1 MLSLTAPIKTR
12 LQALPALTGWAVRT
26 NAEDADRATVPAAD
40 LRCLGASVA
49 DRRGS
54 GVLVSPEWT
63 VTLVVRRSATAA
75 QEIDAALAA
84 VIEALH
90 GWMPGQQQGR
100 GLVARLAWQQKAAL
114 GQALGDV
121 QVLSGAQGV
130 QAWCLECSG
139 ALPPRSIAKADAG
152 WLGALLKR

>member
-100 GLVARLAWQQKAAL
+100 GWEPLALARISEPMLATEGLVGYELAFSTTAL
-114 GQALGDV
+114 YRGQD
-121 QVLSGAQGV
+121 
-130 QAWCLECSG
+130 
-139 ALPPRSIAKADAG
+139 
-152 WLGALLKR
+152 

>member
-100 GLVARLAWQQKAAL
+100 GWEPLALTRISEPMLATEGLVGYELAFSTTAL
-114 GQALGDV
+114 YRGQD
-121 QVLSGAQGV
+121 
-130 QAWCLECSG
+130 
-139 ALPPRSIAKADAG
+139 
-152 WLGALLKR
+152 

>member
-90 GWMPGQQQGR
+90 GWMPGQQQGWGWEPLALTR
-100 GLVARLAWQQKAAL
+100 ISEPMLATEGLVGYELAFSTTAL
-114 GQALGDV
+114 YRGQD
-121 QVLSGAQGV
+121 
-130 QAWCLECSG
+130 
-139 ALPPRSIAKADAG
+139 
-152 WLGALLKR
+152 

>member
-12 LQALPALTGWAVRT
+12 LQTLPALTGWAVRT

-63 VTLVVRRSATAA
+63 VALVVRRSATAA

-100 GLVARLAWQQKAAL
+100 GWEPLALTRISEPMLATEGLVGYELAFSTTAL
-114 GQALGDV
+114 YRGQD
-121 QVLSGAQGV
+121 
-130 QAWCLECSG
+130 
-139 ALPPRSIAKADAG
+139 
-152 WLGALLKR
+152 

>member
-1 MLSLTAPIKTR
+1 MLSLATPIKSR
-12 LQALPALTGWAVRT
+12 LQALQALTGWAVRT

-49 DRRGS
+49 DRRGT

-75 QEIDAALAA
+75 QEVDTALAA

-100 GLVARLAWQQKAAL
+100 GWEPLALTRISEPMLATEGLVGYELAFSTTAL
-114 GQALGDV
+114 YRGQD
-121 QVLSGAQGV
+121 
-130 QAWCLECSG
+130 
-139 ALPPRSIAKADAG
+139 
-152 WLGALLKR
+152 

>member
-1 MLSLTAPIKTR
+1 MLSLTAPIKSR

-100 GLVARLAWQQKAAL
+100 GWEPLALTRISEPMLATEGLVGYELAFSTTAL
-114 GQALGDV
+114 YRGQD
-121 QVLSGAQGV
+121 
-130 QAWCLECSG
+130 
-139 ALPPRSIAKADAG
+139 
-152 WLGALLKR
+152 

>member
-1 MLSLTAPIKTR
+1 MLSLATPIKSR

-63 VTLVVRRSATAA
+63 VALVVRRSATAA

-100 GLVARLAWQQKAAL
+100 GWEPLALTRISEPMLATEGLVGYELAFSTAAL
-114 GQALGDV
+114 YRGQD
-121 QVLSGAQGV
+121 
-130 QAWCLECSG
+130 
-139 ALPPRSIAKADAG
+139 
-152 WLGALLKR
+152 

>member
-1 MLSLTAPIKTR
+1 MLSLTTPIKAR

-63 VTLVVRRSATAA
+63 VTMVVRRSATAA

-100 GLVARLAWQQKAAL
+100 GWEPLALTRISEPMLATEGLVGYELAFSTTAL
-114 GQALGDV
+114 YRGQD
-121 QVLSGAQGV
+121 
-130 QAWCLECSG
+130 
-139 ALPPRSIAKADAG
+139 
-152 WLGALLKR
+152 

>member
-1 MLSLTAPIKTR
+1 MLSLATPIKTR

-100 GLVARLAWQQKAAL
+100 GWEPLALTRISEPMLATEGLVGYELAFSTTAL
-114 GQALGDV
+114 YRGQD
-121 QVLSGAQGV
+121 
-130 QAWCLECSG
+130 
-139 ALPPRSIAKADAG
+139 
-152 WLGALLKR
+152 

>member
-1 MLSLTAPIKTR
+1 MLSLATPIKSR

-40 LRCLGASVA
+40 LRCLRASVA

-100 GLVARLAWQQKAAL
+100 GWEPLALTRISEPMLATEGLVGYELAFSTTAL
-114 GQALGDV
+114 YRGQD
-121 QVLSGAQGV
+121 
-130 QAWCLECSG
+130 
-139 ALPPRSIAKADAG
+139 
-152 WLGALLKR
+152 

>member
-1 MLSLTAPIKTR
+1 MLSLTTPIKTR
-12 LQALPALTGWAVRT
+12 LQALPALTGWAVRN

-100 GLVARLAWQQKAAL
+100 GWEPLALTRISEPMLATEGLVGYELAFSTTAL
-114 GQALGDV
+114 YRGQD
-121 QVLSGAQGV
+121 
-130 QAWCLECSG
+130 
-139 ALPPRSIAKADAG
+139 
-152 WLGALLKR
+152 

>member
-1 MLSLTAPIKTR
+1 MLSLTAPIKIR

-63 VTLVVRRSATAA
+63 VALVVRRSATAA

-100 GLVARLAWQQKAAL
+100 GWEPLALTRISEPMLATEGLVGYELAFSTTAL
-114 GQALGDV
+114 YRGQ
-121 QVLSGAQGV
+121 
-130 QAWCLECSG
+130 E
-139 ALPPRSIAKADAG
+139 
-152 WLGALLKR
+152 

>member
-1 MLSLTAPIKTR
+1 MLSLTTPIKTR

-100 GLVARLAWQQKAAL
+100 GWEPLALTRISEPMLATEGLVGYELAFSTTAL
-114 GQALGDV
+114 YRGKD
-121 QVLSGAQGV
+121 
-130 QAWCLECSG
+130 
-139 ALPPRSIAKADAG
+139 
-152 WLGALLKR
+152 

>member
-40 LRCLGASVA
+40 LRCLGASVE

-100 GLVARLAWQQKAAL
+100 GWEPLALTRISEPMLATEGLVGYELAFSTAAL
-114 GQALGDV
+114 YRGQD
-121 QVLSGAQGV
+121 
-130 QAWCLECSG
+130 
-139 ALPPRSIAKADAG
+139 
-152 WLGALLKR
+152 

>member
-100 GLVARLAWQQKAAL
+100 GWEPLALTRISEPMLATEGLVGYELAFSTAAL
-114 GQALGDV
+114 YRGQD
-121 QVLSGAQGV
+121 
-130 QAWCLECSG
+130 
-139 ALPPRSIAKADAG
+139 
-152 WLGALLKR
+152 

>member
-1 MLSLTAPIKTR
+1 MLSLTTPIKAR

-100 GLVARLAWQQKAAL
+100 GWEPLALARISEPMLATEGLVGYELAFSTTAL
-114 GQALGDV
+114 YRGQD
-121 QVLSGAQGV
+121 
-130 QAWCLECSG
+130 
-139 ALPPRSIAKADAG
+139 
-152 WLGALLKR
+152 

>member
-49 DRRGS
+49 DWRGS

-100 GLVARLAWQQKAAL
+100 GWEPLALTRISEPMLATEGLVGYELAFSTTAL
-114 GQALGDV
+114 YRGQD
-121 QVLSGAQGV
+121 
-130 QAWCLECSG
+130 
-139 ALPPRSIAKADAG
+139 
-152 WLGALLKR
+152 

>member
-1 MLSLTAPIKTR
+1 MLALTTPLKAR
-12 LQALPALTGWAVRT
+12 LQALPALAGWQVRT

-100 GLVARLAWQQKAAL
+100 GWEPLALTRISEPMLATEGLVGYELAFSTTAL
-114 GQALGDV
+114 YRGKD
-121 QVLSGAQGV
+121 
-130 QAWCLECSG
+130 
-139 ALPPRSIAKADAG
+139 
-152 WLGALLKR
+152 

>member
-1 MLSLTAPIKTR
+1 MLSLTTPIKTR

-100 GLVARLAWQQKAAL
+100 GWEPLALTRISEPMLATEGLVGYELAFSTAAL
-114 GQALGDV
+114 YRGQD
-121 QVLSGAQGV
+121 
-130 QAWCLECSG
+130 
-139 ALPPRSIAKADAG
+139 
-152 WLGALLKR
+152 

>member
-1 MLSLTAPIKTR
+1 MLSLTTPIKTR

-100 GLVARLAWQQKAAL
+100 GWEPLALARISEPMLATEGLVGYELAFSTTAL
-114 GQALGDV
+114 YRGQD
-121 QVLSGAQGV
+121 
-130 QAWCLECSG
+130 
-139 ALPPRSIAKADAG
+139 
-152 WLGALLKR
+152 

>member
-1 MLSLTAPIKTR
+1 MLALTAPIKTR

-100 GLVARLAWQQKAAL
+100 GWEPLALTRISEPMLATEGLVGYELAFSTTAL
-114 GQALGDV
+114 YRGQD
-121 QVLSGAQGV
+121 
-130 QAWCLECSG
+130 
-139 ALPPRSIAKADAG
+139 
-152 WLGALLKR
+152 

>member
-1 MLSLTAPIKTR
+1 MLSLTTPIKSR

-100 GLVARLAWQQKAAL
+100 GWEPLALTRISEPMLATEGLVGYELAFSTTAL
-114 GQALGDV
+114 YRGQD
-121 QVLSGAQGV
+121 
-130 QAWCLECSG
+130 
-139 ALPPRSIAKADAG
+139 
-152 WLGALLKR
+152 

>member
-49 DRRGS
+49 DRHGS

-100 GLVARLAWQQKAAL
+100 GWEPLALTRISEPMLATEGLVGYELAFSTTAL
-114 GQALGDV
+114 YRGQD
-121 QVLSGAQGV
+121 
-130 QAWCLECSG
+130 
-139 ALPPRSIAKADAG
+139 
-152 WLGALLKR
+152 

>member
-100 GLVARLAWQQKAAL
+100 GWEPLALTRISEPMLATEGLVGYELVFSTTAL
-114 GQALGDV
+114 YRGQD
-121 QVLSGAQGV
+121 
-130 QAWCLECSG
+130 
-139 ALPPRSIAKADAG
+139 
-152 WLGALLKR
+152 

>member
-1 MLSLTAPIKTR
+1 MLSLTAPTKTR

-100 GLVARLAWQQKAAL
+100 GWEPLALTRISEPMLATEGLVGYELAFSTTAL
-114 GQALGDV
+114 YRGQD
-121 QVLSGAQGV
+121 
-130 QAWCLECSG
+130 
-139 ALPPRSIAKADAG
+139 
-152 WLGALLKR
+152 

>member
-63 VTLVVRRSATAA
+63 VALVVRRSATAA

-100 GLVARLAWQQKAAL
+100 GWEPLALTRISEPMLATEGLVGYELAFSTTAL
-114 GQALGDV
+114 YRGQD
-121 QVLSGAQGV
+121 
-130 QAWCLECSG
+130 
-139 ALPPRSIAKADAG
+139 
-152 WLGALLKR
+152 

>member
-1 MLSLTAPIKTR
+1 MLSLTTPIKTR

-63 VTLVVRRSATAA
+63 VALVVRRSATAA

-100 GLVARLAWQQKAAL
+100 GWEPLALTRISEPMLATEGLVGYELAFSTTAL
-114 GQALGDV
+114 YRGQD
-121 QVLSGAQGV
+121 
-130 QAWCLECSG
+130 
-139 ALPPRSIAKADAG
+139 
-152 WLGALLKR
+152 

>member
-1 MLSLTAPIKTR
+1 MLSLTTPIKTR

-100 GLVARLAWQQKAAL
+100 GWEPLALTRISEPMLATEGLVGYELAFSTTAL
-114 GQALGDV
+114 YRGQD
-121 QVLSGAQGV
+121 
-130 QAWCLECSG
+130 
-139 ALPPRSIAKADAG
+139 
-152 WLGALLKR
+152 

>member
-1 MLSLTAPIKTR
+1 MLSLATPIKSR

-63 VTLVVRRSATAA
+63 VALVVRRSATAA

-100 GLVARLAWQQKAAL
+100 GWEPLALTRISEPMLATEGLVGYELAFSTTAL
-114 GQALGDV
+114 YRGQD
-121 QVLSGAQGV
+121 
-130 QAWCLECSG
+130 
-139 ALPPRSIAKADAG
+139 
-152 WLGALLKR
+152 

>member
-1 MLSLTAPIKTR
+1 MLSLTTPIKAR

-63 VTLVVRRSATAA
+63 VALVVRRSATAA

-100 GLVARLAWQQKAAL
+100 GWEPLALTRISEPMLATEGLVGYELAFSTTAL
-114 GQALGDV
+114 YRGQD
-121 QVLSGAQGV
+121 
-130 QAWCLECSG
+130 
-139 ALPPRSIAKADAG
+139 
-152 WLGALLKR
+152 

>member
-1 MLSLTAPIKTR
+1 MLALTTPIKTR

-100 GLVARLAWQQKAAL
+100 GWEPLALTRISEPMLATEGLVGYELAFSTTAL
-114 GQALGDV
+114 YRGQD
-121 QVLSGAQGV
+121 
-130 QAWCLECSG
+130 
-139 ALPPRSIAKADAG
+139 
-152 WLGALLKR
+152 

>member
-90 GWMPGQQQGR
+90 GWMPGQQQGST
-100 GLVARLAWQQKAAL
+100 VWAAR
-114 GQALGDV
+114 
-121 QVLSGAQGV
+121 V
-130 QAWCLECSG
+130 QARASLSPSCVMGNSSVWCCAGGVSP
-139 ALPPRSIAKADAG
+139 ARCTMSKA
-152 WLGALLKR
+152 

>member
-1 MLSLTAPIKTR
+1 MLSLTAPIKAR

-100 GLVARLAWQQKAAL
+100 GWEPLALTRISEPMLATEGLVGYELAFSTTAL
-114 GQALGDV
+114 YRGQD
-121 QVLSGAQGV
+121 
-130 QAWCLECSG
+130 
-139 ALPPRSIAKADAG
+139 
-152 WLGALLKR
+152 